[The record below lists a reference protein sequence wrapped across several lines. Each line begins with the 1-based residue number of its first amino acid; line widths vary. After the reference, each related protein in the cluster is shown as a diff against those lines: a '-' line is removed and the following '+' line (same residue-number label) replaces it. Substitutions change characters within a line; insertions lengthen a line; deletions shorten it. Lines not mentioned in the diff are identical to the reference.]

1 MKVKLI
7 VSTERYDEIKRAL
20 TERGIE
26 IDDNADLVLSENNRF
41 PDNLIVKDVAKNERV
56 VLPVEDIAYIETYGH
71 TVEVHTKGET
81 FQATDRLYKIVN
93 QLDPEKFLRI
103 SNSVVISK
111 SKVKQISTTL
121 SMKFVLTMVNGKKVD
136 VTRSYY
142 YITSVLGKQV
152 PKRNFSSPYM

>member
-1 MKVKLI
+1 MKVKLV
-7 VSTERYDEIKRAL
+7 VSNERYDEIKRAL

-26 IDDNADLVLSENNRF
+26 IDDTADLVLSESNRF
-41 PDNLIVKDVAKNERV
+41 PDNLIVKDTVKNERV
-56 VLPVEDIAYIETYGH
+56 VLPIEDIAYIETYGH

-93 QLDPEKFLRI
+93 QLDPDKFLRI

-142 YITSVLGKQV
+142 YIFKDSFGI
-152 PKRNFSSPYM
+152 

>member
-136 VTRSYY
+136 VNRLVIHPGVAHYPH
-142 YITSVLGKQV
+142 LLWF
-152 PKRNFSSPYM
+152 RLFS

>member
-56 VLPVEDIAYIETYGH
+56 VLPVEDIVYIETYGH
-71 TVEVHTKGET
+71 TVEVHTKEKT

-93 QLDPEKFLRI
+93 QLDPDKFLRI

-142 YITSVLGKQV
+142 YIFKDSFGI
-152 PKRNFSSPYM
+152 

>member
-1 MKVKLI
+1 MKVKLV
-7 VSTERYDEIKRAL
+7 VSNERYDEIKKMLA
-20 TERGIE
+20 ERGIE
-26 IDDNADLVLSENNRF
+26 IDDTADLVLSESNRY
-41 PDNLIVKDVAKNERV
+41 PDNLIVKDVVKNERV
-56 VLPVEDIAYIETYGH
+56 VLLIEDIVYIETYGH
-71 TVEVHTKGET
+71 TVEVHTQNET
-81 FQATDRLYKIVN
+81 YQAMDRLYKIVN

-142 YITSVLGKQV
+142 YIFKDSFGI
-152 PKRNFSSPYM
+152 

>member
-7 VSTERYDEIKRAL
+7 VSTERYDKIKRAL

-71 TVEVHTKGET
+71 TVEVHTKDGV
-81 FQATDRLYKIVN
+81 FQTTDRLYKIVN
-93 QLDPEKFLRI
+93 QLDPDKFLRI

-111 SKVKQISTTL
+111 SKVRQISTTL
-121 SMKFVLTMVNGKKVD
+121 SMKFILTMVNGKKVD

-142 YITSVLGKQV
+142 YIFKDSFGI
-152 PKRNFSSPYM
+152 

>member
-121 SMKFVLTMVNGKKVD
+121 SMKFVLTMVNGK
-136 VTRSYY
+136 R
-142 YITSVLGKQV
+142 L
-152 PKRNFSSPYM
+152 M

>member
-1 MKVKLI
+1 MKVKLV
-7 VSTERYDEIKRAL
+7 VSNERYDEIKKMLA
-20 TERGIE
+20 ERGIE
-26 IDDNADLVLSENNRF
+26 IDDTADLVLSESNRY
-41 PDNLIVKDVAKNERV
+41 PDNLIVKDVVKNERV
-56 VLPVEDIAYIETYGH
+56 ILLIEDIVYIETYGH

-142 YITSVLGKQV
+142 YIFKDSFGI
-152 PKRNFSSPYM
+152 